1 MTKKDFEKIINT
13 FWAKSP
19 DINNNAET
27 IQEHTQIVMDEA
39 AKLYNIGYI
48 SKNIY
53 KLLSYACQKHDYG
66 KVNQQMQ
73 IRLHNKNVNFN
84 QAKEVQH
91 NILSALFI
99 NESDFACEDDY
110 IVVLY
115 AVLFHHQNH
124 YDTSSPASILS
135 YSSDL
140 IDAFK
145 EEYKDII
152 PVDVNYKAL
161 SIINDFT
168 EYQNQ
173 EGSFNISIHDIN
185 LYNKMTLMKGLLH
198 KCDYSASAHLPC
210 EYKNDF
216 LTGSLNN
223 LLHTWGQSASWNELQ
238 IFMQENSDKNVIVTA
253 PTGSGKTEAG
263 LLWAGNNKCI
273 FVLPLKTAINAM
285 YERIGK
291 TILQNHSLDS
301 RLALLHSDTQTYYLT
316 NKDDNTDIDNVL
328 TYVTASKQ
336 LSLPITISTLDQIF
350 DFVLK
355 YYGYE
360 LKLSTYSYS
369 KIIIDEIQMYSPD
382 LLAYLVLGV
391 KKIIEFGGKVAVL
404 TATLPPYARKKLEE
418 IMGEDVVCNSF
429 INTVKPRHNV
439 KVIDSTLNAD
449 DILKFWEEKRAAE
462 SCKILVICNRIKTAQ
477 RLYTELNSAEIA
489 NIHLLHSRF
498 TQQDRSKKEVEI
510 LQTGKTATNAH
521 EIWIATSVVEA
532 SLDID
537 FDYLF
542 TELLDLFSLFQRFG
556 RVNRKGVKSI
566 AETNCFVYTQLQDSD
581 YMNPEEKDLLVRFQS
596 AMNDQSIDPVI
607 YHYSKKAIETVSGIL
622 SEQEKNNLIEHYLS
636 YENLIDSR
644 YDAKY
649 CRMYEY
655 LNALLLNEKDKD
667 TIRDIRNIDIIP
679 YSIYEAHKYEFEQI
693 EHIIKSSN
701 RSLEERINAIN
712 SIQNYIVSI
721 PSYFSKKEEY
731 IERKFYINRYTAIPI
746 LHCDYSYSMGF
757 VDVKLPEKDAY
768 ACSHFI

>member
-1 MTKKDFEKIINT
+1 MDNNDFQNLLDT
-13 FWAKSP
+13 YWAKSP
-19 DINNNAET
+19 DTNGVAET
-27 IQEHTQIVMDEA
+27 ISEHTECVLKEA
-39 AKLYNIGYI
+39 DLLVQLGYI
-48 SKNIY
+48 SDDLSN
-53 KLLSYACQKHDYG
+53 LLHYACEKHDYG
-66 KVNQQMQ
+66 KVNEHMQ
-73 IRLHNKNVNFN
+73 TRLHNKSIHFDPDS
-84 QAKEVQH
+84 EVQH
-91 NILSALFI
+91 NLLSALFI
-99 NESDFACEDDY
+99 DDHDFCNSEDF
-110 IVVLY
+110 ISVLY
-115 AVLFHHQNH
+115 AVLYH
-124 YDTSSPASILS
+124 YDNSSFAYILS
-135 YSSDL
+135 HSNQL
-140 IDAFK
+140 IDAFHEK
-145 EEYKDII
+145 YKDVLPNSI
-152 PVDVNYKAL
+152 NRKAL
-161 SIINDFT
+161 TIINKFI
-168 EYQNQ
+168 QLQ
-173 EGSFNISIHDIN
+173 EDNTMQSIPIDKVN

-216 LTGSLNN
+216 LTGSLND

-238 IFMQENSDKNVIVTA
+238 IFMKENSDKNVIVTA

-263 LLWAGNNKCI
+263 LLWSGNNKCI

-291 TILQNHSLDS
+291 TILHNDNLDS

-418 IMGEDVVCNSF
+418 VMGEDVVCNSF
-429 INTVKPRHNV
+429 IDTVKPRHNV

-449 DILKFWEEKRAAE
+449 DVLRFWEQKRVAE

-477 RLYTELNSAEIA
+477 RLYTKLSSAGIA

-498 TQQDRSKKEVEI
+498 THQDRSKKEVEI

-556 RVNRKGVKSI
+556 RVNRKGLKSI
-566 AETNCFVYTQLQDSD
+566 DETNCFVYTQLQDSD
-581 YMNPEEKDLLVRFQS
+581 YMNPKEKDLLVRFQS
-596 AMNDQSIDPVI
+596 AINDQSIDPVI

-622 SEQEKNNLIEHYLS
+622 SEQEKNNLIEYYLS
-636 YENLIDSR
+636 YENIIDSR

-655 LNALLLNEKDKD
+655 LNTLLLNEKDKD

-679 YSIYEAHKYEFEQI
+679 YSIYETHKYEFEQI

-701 RSLEERINAIN
+701 SSLEERINAIN

>member
-1 MTKKDFEKIINT
+1 
-13 FWAKSP
+13 
-19 DINNNAET
+19 
-27 IQEHTQIVMDEA
+27 
-39 AKLYNIGYI
+39 
-48 SKNIY
+48 
-53 KLLSYACQKHDYG
+53 
-66 KVNQQMQ
+66 
-73 IRLHNKNVNFN
+73 
-84 QAKEVQH
+84 
-91 NILSALFI
+91 
-99 NESDFACEDDY
+99 
-110 IVVLY
+110 
-115 AVLFHHQNH
+115 
-124 YDTSSPASILS
+124 
-135 YSSDL
+135 
-140 IDAFK
+140 
-145 EEYKDII
+145 
-152 PVDVNYKAL
+152 
-161 SIINDFT
+161 
-168 EYQNQ
+168 
-173 EGSFNISIHDIN
+173 
-185 LYNKMTLMKGLLH
+185 MKGLLH

-216 LTGSLNN
+216 LTGSLND

-238 IFMQENSDKNVIVTA
+238 IFMKENSDKNVIVTA

-263 LLWAGNNKCI
+263 LLWSGNNKCI

-291 TILQNHSLDS
+291 TILHNDNLDS

-418 IMGEDVVCNSF
+418 VMGEDVVCNSF
-429 INTVKPRHNV
+429 IDTVKPRHNV

-449 DILKFWEEKRAAE
+449 DVLRFWEQKRVAE

-477 RLYTELNSAEIA
+477 RLYTKLSSAGIA

-498 TQQDRSKKEVEI
+498 THQDRSKKEVEI

-556 RVNRKGVKSI
+556 RVNRKGLKSI
-566 AETNCFVYTQLQDSD
+566 DETNCFVYTQLQDSD
-581 YMNPEEKDLLVRFQS
+581 YMNPKEKDLLVRFQS
-596 AMNDQSIDPVI
+596 AINDQSIDPVI

-636 YENLIDSR
+636 YENIIDSR

-655 LNALLLNEKDKD
+655 LNTLLLNEKDKD

-679 YSIYEAHKYEFEQI
+679 YSIYETHKYEFEQI

-701 RSLEERINAIN
+701 SSLEERINAIN

>member
-1 MTKKDFEKIINT
+1 MDNNDFQNLLDT
-13 FWAKSP
+13 YWAKSP
-19 DINNNAET
+19 DTNGVAET
-27 IQEHTQIVMDEA
+27 ISEHTECVLKEA
-39 AKLYNIGYI
+39 DLLVQLGYI
-48 SKNIY
+48 SDDLSN
-53 KLLSYACQKHDYG
+53 LLHYACEKHDYG
-66 KVNQQMQ
+66 KVNEHMQ
-73 IRLHNKNVNFN
+73 TRLHNKSIHFDPDS
-84 QAKEVQH
+84 EVQH
-91 NILSALFI
+91 NLLSALFI
-99 NESDFACEDDY
+99 DDHDFGNSEDF
-110 IVVLY
+110 ISVLY
-115 AVLFHHQNH
+115 AVLYHHDNH
-124 YDTSSPASILS
+124 YDNSSFSYILS
-135 YSSDL
+135 HSNQL
-140 IDAFK
+140 IDAFHEK
-145 EEYKDII
+145 YKDVLPNSI
-152 PVDVNYKAL
+152 NRKAL
-161 SIINDFT
+161 TIINKFI
-168 EYQNQ
+168 QLQ
-173 EGSFNISIHDIN
+173 EDNIMQSIPIDKVN

-216 LTGSLNN
+216 LTGSLND

-238 IFMQENSDKNVIVTA
+238 IFMKENSDKNVIVTA

-418 IMGEDVVCNSF
+418 VMGEDVVCNSF
-429 INTVKPRHNV
+429 IDTVKPRHNV

-449 DILKFWEEKRAAE
+449 DILRFWDEKRTEE

-477 RLYTELNSAEIA
+477 RLYTELNSAGIA

-498 TQQDRSKKEVEI
+498 THQDRSKKEVEI
-510 LQTGKTATNAH
+510 LQTGKTATNEH

-556 RVNRKGVKSI
+556 RVNRKGLKSI
-566 AETNCFVYTQLQDSD
+566 EHVNCFVYTQLQDSALD
-581 YMNPEEKDLLVRFQS
+581 HDFVDKD
-596 AMNDQSIDPVI
+596 I
-607 YHYSKKAIETVSGIL
+607 YQYSKEAIDTVAGVL
-622 SEQEKNNLIEHYLS
+622 NESEKQNLINKYLS
-636 YENLIDSR
+636 YERLNQSGYAR
-644 YDAKY
+644 NYEN
-649 CRMYEY
+649 MYNELSKLY
-655 LNALLLNEKDKD
+655 LNEKNQIP
-667 TIRDIRNIDIIP
+667 IRDINNIDIIP
-679 YSIYEAHKYEFEQI
+679 YDVYKSNTHVFEQAN
-693 EHIIKSSN
+693 HIIQSGKYT
-701 RSLEERINAIN
+701 LEERLNAMADIR
-712 SIQNYIVSI
+712 NYIVSI
-721 PSYFSKKEEY
+721 PSYFLNKKNNDCIHKY
-731 IERKFYINRYTAIPI
+731 FKINRYTSIPI
-746 LHCDYSYSMGF
+746 VHCDYDHLMGF
-757 VDVKLPEKDAY
+757 INIRHPEQIQN
-768 ACSHFI
+768 SRNNFI

>member
-1 MTKKDFEKIINT
+1 MNQNLTGGNAFMDNNDFENLLDNY
-13 FWAKSP
+13 WAKSP
-19 DINNNAET
+19 DTNGVAET
-27 IQEHTQIVMDEA
+27 ISEHTECVLKEA
-39 AKLYNIGYI
+39 DLLVQLGYI
-48 SKNIY
+48 SDDLSN
-53 KLLSYACQKHDYG
+53 LLHYACEKHDYG
-66 KVNQQMQ
+66 KVNEHMQ
-73 IRLHNKNVNFN
+73 TRLHNKSIHFDPDS
-84 QAKEVQH
+84 EVQH
-91 NILSALFI
+91 NLLSALFI
-99 NESDFACEDDY
+99 DEHDFGNSEDF
-110 IVVLY
+110 ISVLY
-115 AVLFHHQNH
+115 AVLYHHDNH
-124 YDTSSPASILS
+124 YDNSSFAYILS
-135 YSSDL
+135 HSNQL
-140 IDAFK
+140 IDAFHEK
-145 EEYKDII
+145 YKDVLPDSI
-152 PVDVNYKAL
+152 NRKAL
-161 SIINDFT
+161 TIINKFI
-168 EYQNQ
+168 QLQ
-173 EGSFNISIHDIN
+173 EDNKTQSIPINKVN

-216 LTGSLNN
+216 LTGSLND

-291 TILQNHSLDS
+291 TLLHNNNLDS

-316 NKDDNTDIDNVL
+316 NKNDNTDIDNVL

-418 IMGEDVVCNSF
+418 VMGKDVVCNSF
-429 INTVKPRHNV
+429 IDTVKPRHNV

-449 DILKFWEEKRAAE
+449 DILRFWKEKRAE
-462 SCKILVICNRIKTAQ
+462 KSCKILVICNRIKTAQ
-477 RLYTELNSAEIA
+477 RLYTKLSSAGID

-498 TQQDRSKKEVEI
+498 THQDRSKKEVEI

-556 RVNRKGVKSI
+556 RVNRKGLKSI
-566 AETNCFVYTQLQDSD
+566 EHVNCFVYTQLQDSALD
-581 YMNPEEKDLLVRFQS
+581 HDFVDKD
-596 AMNDQSIDPVI
+596 I
-607 YHYSKKAIETVSGIL
+607 YQYSKEAIDTVAGVL
-622 SEQEKNNLIEHYLS
+622 NESEKQNLINKYLS
-636 YENLIDSR
+636 YERLNQSGYAR
-644 YDAKY
+644 NYEN
-649 CRMYEY
+649 MYNELSKLY
-655 LNALLLNEKDKD
+655 LNEKNQIP
-667 TIRDIRNIDIIP
+667 IRDINNIDIIP
-679 YSIYEAHKYEFEQI
+679 YDVYKSNTHVFEQAN
-693 EHIIKSSN
+693 HIIQSGKYT
-701 RSLEERINAIN
+701 LEERLNAMADIR
-712 SIQNYIVSI
+712 NYIVSI
-721 PSYFSKKEEY
+721 PSYFLNKKNNDCIHKY
-731 IERKFYINRYTAIPI
+731 FKINRYTSIPI
-746 LHCDYSYSMGF
+746 VHCDYDHLMGF
-757 VDVKLPEKDAY
+757 INIRHPEQIQN
-768 ACSHFI
+768 SRNNFI

>member
-1 MTKKDFEKIINT
+1 MDNHDFENLLGT
-13 FWAKSP
+13 YWAKSP
-19 DINNNAET
+19 DTNGVAET
-27 IQEHTQIVMDEA
+27 ISEHTECVLKEA
-39 AKLYNIGYI
+39 DLLVQLGYI
-48 SKNIY
+48 SDDLSN
-53 KLLSYACQKHDYG
+53 LLHYACEKHDYG
-66 KVNQQMQ
+66 KVNEHMQ
-73 IRLHNKNVNFN
+73 TRLHNKSIHFDPDS
-84 QAKEVQH
+84 EVQH
-91 NILSALFI
+91 NLLSALFI
-99 NESDFACEDDY
+99 DEHDFGNSEDF
-110 IVVLY
+110 ISVLY
-115 AVLFHHQNH
+115 AVLYHHDNH
-124 YDTSSPASILS
+124 YDNSTFAYILS
-135 YSSDL
+135 HSNQL
-140 IDAFK
+140 IDGFHEK
-145 EEYKDII
+145 YKDVLPDSI
-152 PVDVNYKAL
+152 NRKAL
-161 SIINDFT
+161 TIINKFIRF
-168 EYQNQ
+168 Q
-173 EGSFNISIHDIN
+173 EDNTMQSVPIDKVN

-216 LTGSLNN
+216 LTGSLND
-223 LLHTWGQSASWNELQ
+223 LLHTWGKSASWNELQ
-238 IFMQENSDKNVIVTA
+238 IFMQENSDRNVIVTA

-291 TILQNHSLDS
+291 TILHNDNLNS

-316 NKDDNTDIDNVL
+316 NKNDNTDIDNVL

-418 IMGEDVVCNSF
+418 VMGEDVVCNSF
-429 INTVKPRHNV
+429 IDTVKPRHNV
-439 KVIDSTLNAD
+439 KVIDSTLNTN
-449 DILKFWEEKRAAE
+449 DILRFWEEKRAAE

-477 RLYTELNSAEIA
+477 RLYTELKSAGIA
-489 NIHLLHSRF
+489 NIHMLHSRF
-498 TQQDRSKKEVEI
+498 THQDRSKKEVEI
-510 LQTGKTATNAH
+510 LQTGKTATNTH

-556 RVNRKGVKSI
+556 RVNRKGLKSI
-566 AETNCFVYTQLQDSD
+566 DDTNCFVYTQLQDSD
-581 YMNPEEKDLLVRFQS
+581 YMDPEEKDLLVRFQS

-622 SEQEKNNLIEHYLS
+622 SEQEKNDLIEHYLS

-655 LNALLLNEKDKD
+655 LNTLLLNEKDKD

-679 YSIYEAHKYEFEQI
+679 YSIYEAHKYEFKQI

-701 RSLEERINAIN
+701 SSLEERINAIA

-731 IERKFYINRYTAIPI
+731 IERKFYINRYTSIPI

-757 VDVKLPEKDAY
+757 VDVKLPEKDAN
-768 ACSHFI
+768 ACSHFV

>member
-1 MTKKDFEKIINT
+1 MQSIPID
-13 FWAKSP
+13 
-19 DINNNAET
+19 
-27 IQEHTQIVMDEA
+27 
-39 AKLYNIGYI
+39 
-48 SKNIY
+48 
-53 KLLSYACQKHDYG
+53 
-66 KVNQQMQ
+66 KV
-73 IRLHNKNVNFN
+73 
-84 QAKEVQH
+84 
-91 NILSALFI
+91 
-99 NESDFACEDDY
+99 
-110 IVVLY
+110 
-115 AVLFHHQNH
+115 
-124 YDTSSPASILS
+124 
-135 YSSDL
+135 
-140 IDAFK
+140 
-145 EEYKDII
+145 
-152 PVDVNYKAL
+152 
-161 SIINDFT
+161 
-168 EYQNQ
+168 
-173 EGSFNISIHDIN
+173 N

-216 LTGSLNN
+216 LTGSLND

-238 IFMQENSDKNVIVTA
+238 IFMKENSDKNVIVTA

-263 LLWAGNNKCI
+263 LLWSGNNKCI

-291 TILQNHSLDS
+291 TILHNDNLDS

-418 IMGEDVVCNSF
+418 VMGEDVVCNSF
-429 INTVKPRHNV
+429 IDTVKPRHNV

-449 DILKFWEEKRAAE
+449 DVLRFWEQKRVAE

-477 RLYTELNSAEIA
+477 RLYTKLSSAGIA

-498 TQQDRSKKEVEI
+498 THQDRSKKEVEI

-532 SLDID
+532 RLDID

-556 RVNRKGVKSI
+556 RVNRKGLKSI
-566 AETNCFVYTQLQDSD
+566 DETNCFVYTQLQDSD
-581 YMNPEEKDLLVRFQS
+581 YMNPKEKDLLVRFQS
-596 AMNDQSIDPVI
+596 AINDQSIDPVI

-622 SEQEKNNLIEHYLS
+622 SEQEKNNLIEYYLS
-636 YENLIDSR
+636 YENIIDSR

-655 LNALLLNEKDKD
+655 LNTLLLNEKDKD

-679 YSIYEAHKYEFEQI
+679 YSIYETHKYEFEQI

-701 RSLEERINAIN
+701 SSLEERINAIN